1 MNDTPALV
9 MRSVGLVE
17 DGTTVLDGVDWQ
29 VGRSERWVVL
39 GANGSGKT
47 SLIRVASLY
56 RHPSSG
62 TVTVLGETLGSCD
75 VRRLRKSIGL
85 ASPALTDLLEPGRTA
100 AEIVVTGREAA
111 LAPWWH
117 TYREADHER
126 ARAELAR
133 WDLADRADHR
143 LATLSAGERQRVLL
157 ARAFAFD
164 PAIVLLDEPTAG
176 LDLPGR
182 EDLVHGLAARAA
194 TPDGPPTVLVTH
206 HVEEIPPGFT
216 HAMLMQAGTVAEAG
230 AIDDVL
236 TSETLSQLF
245 ERRLFLDRVDGRW
258 SVRGVSR

>member
-9 MRSVGLVE
+9 LRSVGLVE
-17 DGTTVLDGVDWQ
+17 DGTTVLRDVDWT
-29 VGRSERWVVL
+29 VGSSERWVVL

-56 RHPSSG
+56 RHPSTG
-62 TVTVLGETLGSCD
+62 AVEVLGQRLGSCD
-75 VRRLRKSIGL
+75 VRRLRRSIGL
-85 ASPALTDLLEPGRTA
+85 ASPALTDLLDPARTP

-117 TYREADHER
+117 TYTPADHDH
-126 ARAELAR
+126 ARQELER
-133 WDLADRADHR
+133 WDLGDRADHR

-164 PAIVLLDEPTAG
+164 PAIVFLDEPTAG

-182 EDLVHGLAARAA
+182 EDLVHALATRAA
-194 TPDGPPTVLVTH
+194 APDGPPTVLVTH

-216 HAMLMQAGTVAEAG
+216 HVMLMRAGRVADAG
-230 AIDDVL
+230 PIDEVL
-236 TSETLSQLF
+236 TGDALSQLF
-245 ERRLFLDRVDGRW
+245 ERALVLDRVDGRW
-258 SVRGVSR
+258 SARGVSR